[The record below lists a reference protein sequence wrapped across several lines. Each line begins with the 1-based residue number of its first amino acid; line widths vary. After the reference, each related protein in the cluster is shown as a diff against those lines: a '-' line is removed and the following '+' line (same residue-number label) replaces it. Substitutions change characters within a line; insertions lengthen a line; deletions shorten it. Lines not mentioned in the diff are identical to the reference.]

1 MQSGRH
7 APAAGV
13 EHRLGAVYLFFSAA
27 LPPGILHGRSPFRGN
42 APAEGCGVKCP
53 DGAGNAR
60 PLGCHK
66 GGRKAARFLCVCP
79 PGPAAC
85 GGRAGKGALRQDRP
99 LSQVVRVTG
108 GIAERA
114 GVPCPGEGNP
124 AGSGY
129 GYPPVSVRIHPMPT
143 YLQAACV
150 QSRGKSRCWSAP
162 ILGRCAKQ
170 EASGRRLS
178 LTYVKAGTYR
188 LPLDFGMSNQ
198 LSSCLE
204 APGGVVSYVLH
215 GNCYLNITNRCTL
228 RCSFC
233 PKFNG
238 TWDVQGCAMRLRREP
253 TADEI
258 LDAAGDPRRYSE
270 IVFCGLGEPT
280 LRLYTSLEIAS
291 RLRARGARVR
301 INTDGLANLVYG
313 RDVTPDLEDNVD
325 ALSISLNAQN
335 EILYNRYCRPKLADA
350 YRSLLDFARRACD
363 FVPEV
368 TLTAIDG
375 LPGVDIDACASIAA
389 GIGAKFRRRVL
400 DEVG

>member
-1 MQSGRH
+1 MR
-7 APAAGV
+7 AK
-13 EHRLGAVYLFFSAA
+13 LGEIAVLER
-27 LPPGILHGRSPFRGN
+27 PGSR
-42 APAEGCGVKCP
+42 
-53 DGAGNAR
+53 
-60 PLGCHK
+60 
-66 GGRKAARFLCVCP
+66 
-79 PGPAAC
+79 
-85 GGRAGKGALRQDRP
+85 
-99 LSQVVRVTG
+99 
-108 GIAERA
+108 
-114 GVPCPGEGNP
+114 
-124 AGSGY
+124 
-129 GYPPVSVRIHPMPT
+129 MP
-143 YLQAACV
+143 Y
-150 QSRGKSRCWSAP
+150 
-162 ILGRCAKQ
+162 Q